1 MTAVVVVR
9 AVFALLVLATVASRL
24 SADPQL
30 QYDMRAVVTSML
42 ASQGFEPRLSPQ
54 GPGNALPSVDIDIA
68 RCGGTVKIM
77 PLELT
82 VPEWQW
88 LSEAIDPKAAKRF
101 VYLEGTW
108 HDVDRIGMRLEWLRH
123 RIPAMFGMG
132 RYVTDSV
139 ALLLVGP
146 PGCNLAEIV
155 DWRMMWDRRALAQH
169 RVPSG

>member
-1 MTAVVVVR
+1 
-9 AVFALLVLATVASRL
+9 
-24 SADPQL
+24 
-30 QYDMRAVVTSML
+30 
-42 ASQGFEPRLSPQ
+42 
-54 GPGNALPSVDIDIA
+54 
-68 RCGGTVKIM
+68 VKIM

-108 HDVDRIGMRLEWLRH
+108 HDVDRVGMRLEWLRH

-146 PGCNLAEIV
+146 PGCNLTEIV